1 MANITERWRSV
12 REKVDTVAKQYGRSP
27 ENVRVLA
34 VSKTFPATAVV
45 EAWQAGAREF
55 GENYVQEGVE
65 KIQSLSDLAATWHFI
80 GPLQANKTRP
90 VAAHFDWVHTIDRL
104 KIAQRLND
112 QRPQDLPPLKVCVQV
127 NISADPDKAGVG
139 EDEILGLAEAIQA
152 LPRLELRGLMTI
164 PALDLDTDTLAQQFQ
179 RMQTWLDRLKAL
191 YPAVDTLSMGMS
203 DDLALAVQHGS
214 TCVRIGRGIFG
225 HRAAKPSTG
234 NETADNSHKA
244 EGTR

>member
-34 VSKTFPATAVV
+34 VSKTFPAHDVE

-55 GENYVQEGVE
+55 GENYVQEGIE
-65 KIQSLSDLAATWHFI
+65 KIQSLPNLAATWHFI
-80 GPLQANKTRP
+80 GPLQSNKTRP
-90 VAAHFDWVHTIDRL
+90 VATHFDWVHTIDRL

-112 QRPQDLPPLKVCVQV
+112 QRPDDLPPLKVCLQV
-127 NISADPDKAGVG
+127 NISADPDKAGVR
-139 EDEILGLAEAIQA
+139 EDEILDLAEAVQA

-164 PALDLDTDTLAQQFQ
+164 PALDLDAATLAQQFQ
-179 RMQTWLDRLKAL
+179 RMQAWLERLQTL

-203 DDLALAVQHGS
+203 DDLELAVQHGS

-225 HRAAKPSTG
+225 HRAAKLSTG
-234 NETADNSHKA
+234 KASADNSNKA
-244 EGTR
+244 EGTQ